1 MGFLLAGKDMAG
13 GLILPDISPLN
24 VLIEGFP
31 VAVLGSSVVP
41 HGSWKTPHG
50 HYQKMVTAQNRN
62 VIIGGRFPCRVGDL
76 AGCGHPGGI
85 GAARTG
91 I

>member
-1 MGFLLAGKDMAG
+1 MGECRIMGFLLAGKDMAG

-50 HYQKMVTAQNRN
+50 HYQKMV
-62 VIIGGRFPCRVGDL
+62 IFPKVPRPNDVFSSSAYPLKDL
-76 AGCGHPGGI
+76 VQ
-85 GAARTG
+85 
-91 I
+91 